1 MSYLGAFITTFIGF
15 MLTVIIGLYLF
26 PIPEGEKS
34 MNFQLFLVIT
44 LLLHILT
51 EVKQIKK

>member
-15 MLTVIIGLYLF
+15 MFTVIIGLYLF

-34 MNFQLFLVIT
+34 MNFQSFLVIT